1 MVRVL
6 AVNNYPTTERFERL
20 RRCLE
25 INGAEVAV
33 TDRRGCSASAFD
45 GYDGVVLSGSPDMA
59 STGAARAKYSAE
71 IEAIRETRAPVLG
84 VCFGH
89 QLAAIAFGSK
99 VVKDVRP
106 VVEFVRTEVVAADPL
121 FGGLPKSIMLVESR
135 HEVVESL
142 PTGFGLIARS
152 ETSKIAAMKHRT
164 LPIYGVQSHPERYTS
179 ENPEGNRLVG
189 NFVGLLR

>member
-6 AVNNYPTTERFERL
+6 AVNNYPSAERFERL

-25 INGAEVAV
+25 LNGAQVTV
-33 TDRRGCSASAFD
+33 TDWKGCTAPAFNRF
-45 GYDGVVLSGSPDMA
+45 DGVVLSGSPDMA
-59 STGAARAKYSAE
+59 STEAAQAKFSGE
-71 IEAIRETRAPVLG
+71 LESIRETKAPVMG

-89 QLAAIAFGSK
+89 QLAAIAFGSR

-106 VVEFVRTEVVAADPL
+106 VVEFVRTDVIADDPL
-121 FGGLPKSIMLVESR
+121 FRGLPKSIMLVESR

-142 PTGFGLIARS
+142 PRGFTLTARS
-152 ETSKIAAMKHRT
+152 ETSRIAAMKHDR

-179 ENPEGNRLVG
+179 ENPGGNKVVG
-189 NFVGLLR
+189 NFVGLLS